1 MPPKKAAKAKAAP
14 KADRKYSCLPRD
26 LQRAAQ
32 HMDRVAFLRQ
42 LQRAQSDRQYKH
54 VSSQTGSELSST
66 GAVDLSGKI
75 DLLRSALA
83 STVASMRSHE
93 AEMSKASRRARS
105 AGPPIPGTAEAQRLA
120 VERQAAADRAR
131 LARSVPKQPPTKRP
145 GDEPEFMGGYSLG
158 GSSGS
163 GYR

>member
-1 MPPKKAAKAKAAP
+1 MPPKKKAAKAKAPA
-14 KADRKYSCLPRD
+14 ADRKYSYLPRD

-32 HMDRVAFLRQ
+32 HMDRVAFIRQ
-42 LQRAQSDRQYKH
+42 LQRSQADRQYKH
-54 VSSQTGSELSST
+54 VTTQTGSELSST
-66 GAVDLSGKI
+66 GAVDLAGKI
-75 DLLRSALA
+75 DLLRSE
-83 STVASMRSHE
+83 VASAIGGVRTDMRM
-93 AEMSKASRRARS
+93 AADRAGRARS
-105 AGPPIPGTAEAQRLA
+105 VPPFPGTAEAQRIA

-145 GDEPEFMGGYSLG
+145 GDEPEFTGAYSLG

>member
-1 MPPKKAAKAKAAP
+1 MPPKKKAAKAKAPA
-14 KADRKYSCLPRD
+14 ADRKYSYLPRD

-32 HMDRVAFLRQ
+32 HMDRVAFIRQ

-54 VSSQTGSELSST
+54 VTTQTGSELSST
-66 GAVDLSGKI
+66 GAVDLAGKI
-75 DLLRSALA
+75 DLLRSE
-83 STVASMRSHE
+83 VASAIGGVRTDMRT
-93 AEMSKASRRARS
+93 MGRARFV
-105 AGPPIPGTAEAQRLA
+105 PPFPGTPEAQRMA

-131 LARSVPKQPPTKRP
+131 LARSVPKQPPTKRA
-145 GDEPEFMGGYSLG
+145 GDEPELMGAYSLG

>member
-1 MPPKKAAKAKAAP
+1 MSPKKVAKKAAP
-14 KADRKYSCLPRD
+14 KADRKYSYLPRD

-54 VSSQTGSELSST
+54 VTTQTGSELSST
-66 GAVDLSGKI
+66 GAVDLAGKI
-75 DLLRSALA
+75 DLLRSAL
-83 STVASMRSHE
+83 T
-93 AEMSKASRRARS
+93 S
-105 AGPPIPGTAEAQRLA
+105 AMGKMGTAIGQGLASQRA
-120 VERQAAADRAR
+120 
-131 LARSVPKQPPTKRP
+131 SSIPPRYRRP
-145 GDEPEFMGGYSLG
+145 DDEPEFAGGFGFG

>member
-1 MPPKKAAKAKAAP
+1 MPPKKKAAKAKAPA
-14 KADRKYSCLPRD
+14 ADRKYSYLPRD

-54 VSSQTGSELSST
+54 VTTQTGSELSST

-75 DLLRSALA
+75 DMLKSALD

-93 AEMSKASRRARS
+93 AEMSKEIRRGRS
-105 AGPPIPGTAEAQRLA
+105 AAPPQRPVPGIR
-120 VERQAAADRAR
+120 RR
-131 LARSVPKQPPTKRP
+131 
-145 GDEPEFMGGYSLG
+145 DEPEFAGSYTLG
-158 GSSGS
+158 GSTGS
-163 GYR
+163 GAK